1 MIMLIDIFGLYKNSY
16 VAAFNMVW
24 KTLSKLSKTKSS
36 PSLVFN
42 SSRIR
47 SLRSMVPKTI
57 SLINFLN
64 LCLGKSISLLKN
76 T

>member
-1 MIMLIDIFGLYKNSY
+1 MPTLSSKAFRYLVWESSKKKLDEFRYSLIIILIDIFGLYKNSY

-42 SSRIR
+42 
-47 SLRSMVPKTI
+47 
-57 SLINFLN
+57 
-64 LCLGKSISLLKN
+64 
-76 T
+76 